1 MSKTHWKKLANPDYL
16 GAYALDP
23 GKDKVLTVKSVS
35 EENIVGADG
44 KKEDCIIVR
53 FREPV
58 KPMILNAT
66 NAKSIQKLAKSP
78 YIEDWVGMR
87 IQLYAAK
94 IKAFGEVVE
103 ALRIREFLPKDEPSN
118 KPPKCSDCGAEIE
131 AFDDKHDA
139 SYMAGYTQKHYGK
152 PLCAACAAKRKAK
165 AESGK
170 PINPLETE
178 TGKDNLL

>member
-1 MSKTHWKKLANPDYL
+1 MKTHWKKLSNTDYI

-23 GKDKVLTVKSVS
+23 GKDLILTVKSVS
-35 EENIVGADG
+35 EENVVGADG

-78 YIEDWVGMR
+78 YIEDWAGMR

-94 IKAFGEVVE
+94 VKAFGEVVE
-103 ALRIREFLPKDEPSN
+103 ALRIRDFLPKDEQSEEPL
-118 KPPKCSDCGAEIE
+118 KCADCGSEIK
-131 AFDDKHDA
+131 AFDEKHNA
-139 SYMAGYTQKHYGK
+139 AYMAAYTKQHYGK
-152 PLCAACAAKRKAK
+152 PLCAECAAKRKAK
-165 AESGK
+165 AEADK
-170 PINPLETE
+170 PDDPLSQE
-178 TGKDNLL
+178 TGKDDLL